1 MSDYCPEH
9 PNTELVPAEDTGE
22 PTCQVCVVLR
32 IVDRVDSFGITGA
45 DGQHREVT
53 KAEFIEHMLAQA

>member
-1 MSDYCPEH
+1 MPDYCPEH
-9 PNTELVPAEDTGE
+9 PNTEIVADEDTGI
-22 PTCQVCVVLR
+22 PICWVCVALQ

-53 KAEFIEHMLAQA
+53 KTEFIESVLARA